1 MGNVSGR
8 LTLVG
13 RRGERR
19 LDFRDGRVCF
29 VSSTVPE
36 ERLGSWI
43 AARTQLNVADLRRVL
58 ASSMLQRKLFTDLL
72 LAQGLIGSAELRS
85 GLTDLAEAVTGRV
98 LLTSEVEFT
107 FDPDHPVVDVLGLS
121 LDVAPSQL
129 LLEAARRS
137 DELVSN
143 SAGRDPQELPLG
155 GEAFE
160 SFFWDLIQDGIST
173 DDPVSGD
180 QLTAF
185 HDQAQDIVNT
195 LAQWL
200 ASSPG
205 LVPLPATQI
214 TAVAESLAGRDP
226 GELYGL
232 AHTTWDQMVLARLIH
247 TPGDRGPLTMGEL
260 EKAAMEVDVW
270 SDLLSAEFLARPD
283 AGRLDRLIRRL
294 VNLWSRTSAAAAP
307 HLGVDP
313 RTATLAVHLATVPT
327 DLVLWVLTT
336 LPVPHRSLRKALLNH
351 LSKRVAAQL
360 ARLADFPPAFREVLQ
375 PKTPTRLGVCLDFG
389 RRCLPAVAGWPKTVP
404 EGSDEAAGI
413 ASKAVLA
420 LAEDAA
426 RQAADETD
434 VDLLAIG

>member
-13 RRGERR
+13 HRGERR
-19 LDFRDGRVCF
+19 LDFRGGRVCF

-36 ERLGSWI
+36 ERLASWI
-43 AARTQLNVADLRRVL
+43 ASRSRLSAADLRRVL
-58 ASSMLQRKLFTDLL
+58 ASSMLRRKLFTDLL
-72 LAQGLIGSAELRS
+72 LAEGIIDSAELRS
-85 GLTDLAEAVTGRV
+85 NLTDLAEAVTGRV
-98 LLTSEVEFT
+98 LLSQEVEFT
-107 FDPDHPVVDVLGLS
+107 FDPDHPVVDLLGLS

-137 DELVSN
+137 DEIVSN

-160 SFFWDLIQDGIST
+160 SFFWDLIRDGVST
-173 DDPVSGD
+173 EDPVSGD

-185 HDQAQDIVNT
+185 HEQAQDIVNT

-205 LVPLPATQI
+205 LVPLPANQI
-214 TAVAESLAGRDP
+214 TAVTESLGGRDP

-232 AHTTWDQMVLARLIH
+232 AHTTWDQMVLARSIH
-247 TPGDRGPLTMGEL
+247 IPGDQGPLTMGEL
-260 EKAAMEVDVW
+260 EKVAADLDIW
-270 SDLLSAEFLARPD
+270 SDLLTAEFLARPD

-336 LPVPHRSLRKALLNH
+336 LPVPHRRLRKALLSH
-351 LSKRVAAQL
+351 LSKRVASQL
-360 ARLADFPPAFREVLQ
+360 ARLADFPPAFRGILQ
-375 PKTPTRLGVCLDFG
+375 PLTPTPLGVCLDFG
-389 RRCLPAVAGWPKTVP
+389 RRCLPAVAGWPTTIPDGADDMPDV
-404 EGSDEAAGI
+404 
-413 ASKAVLA
+413 ASKTVLA